1 MHRAKEKYMVG
12 VNTIKI
18 GYYAD
23 SIPNFY
29 YSMLF
34 AATAL
39 LTMKDKQPKTH
50 KGTLNAFGKELV
62 LNDDFSRDI
71 AKYFSQAE
79 TLRDK
84 VDYDAFNGITENMA
98 NKKMKQC
105 EEFLKEANRIFEKN
119 HVKDC
124 IIEL

>member
-1 MHRAKEKYMVG
+1 MKRAKDKYLVG
-12 VNTIKI
+12 INTVKI

-39 LTMKDKQPKTH
+39 LTMKNKQPKTH
-50 KGTLNAFGKELV
+50 DGTITSFGQEFIRD
-62 LNDDFSRDI
+62 DDFNREI
-71 AKYFSQAE
+71 AKYFAQTE

-84 VDYDAFNGITENMA
+84 VDYDAFNGVTENMA
-98 NKKMKQC
+98 NKRMNQC
-105 EEFLKEANRIFEKN
+105 KEFLKETNRIFEK
-119 HVKDC
+119 HHKEEYT
-124 IIEL
+124 IEL